1 MSRARHCSVKLLQS
15 ALQLQTYASTESRL
29 GASATAPQPGGS
41 SVGKYLERGHTVELT
56 AHACCTRSLLRY
68 GLARPRVAS
77 LSAGGRGAAVVRRD
91 EERLRAQLVQKRHAV
106 VHDLHTAS
114 SC

>member
-1 MSRARHCSVKLLQS
+1 MSRARDCGVKLLQS

-56 AHACCTRSLLRY
+56 AHACCSRLLLRY
-68 GLARPRVAS
+68 RLARPRVAS
-77 LSAGGRGAAVVRRD
+77 LSAGGRGGAVVRR
-91 EERLRAQLVQKRHAV
+91 EERLRAQLVQERHAV